1 MSKAIL
7 DALGVTDEVSALRAI
22 AEFTTFLNTVKD
34 AVGGDR
40 EKLGETAL
48 KVQQNAT
55 FCRAILDAVGK
66 PTPEVLGTVL
76 AWKVAAEELPKTQA
90 RCSEVEASLDA
101 RERADLIKQGLD
113 ERKLTPGSVA
123 YWNELDEH
131 GRAKRSSED
140 LKAFLASAAKVIPA
154 ALKQPKSEGGTGP
167 IGGKDYG
174 EMTGSEKHALKNE
187 VGEEA
192 FRQIRDEYYTR
203 TGKKQ
208 PGA

>member
-22 AEFTTFLNTVKD
+22 AEFTTFLNGVKD
-34 AVGGDR
+34 AVGA
-40 EKLGETAL
+40 EKLGESVVR
-48 KVQQNAT
+48 VQQNAA
-55 FCRAILDAVGK
+55 FVRSILDAVGK

-113 ERKLTPGSVA
+113 ERKLTPGSVS

-174 EMTGSEKHALKNE
+174 DMTPGEKHALKVQ
-187 VGEEA
+187 VGQEA
-192 FRQIRDEYYTR
+192 FDSIRDDYYTR
-203 TGKKQ
+203 TGKKK